1 MSDDSKT
8 PAPDPL
14 DLRHKC
20 MACAVELSN
29 KDLRAALRDKG
40 LDDTKF
46 SETNLVQIVAS
57 TSYMQGLVDA
67 GTFEA
72 VVVLNNLCPRHS
84 SIAQRLTLRM
94 LDDVVNLHQEMKE
107 GDDSSGPTEIKIEVP
122 KGSSEKM
129 N

>member
-20 MACAVELSN
+20 MTCAVELSN

-46 SETNLVQIVAS
+46 SETDLVQIVAG
-57 TSYMQGLVDA
+57 TSYIQGLVDA
-67 GTFEA
+67 GIFEA

-94 LDDVVNLHQEMKE
+94 LDTIVDLHQEMKE

>member
-20 MACAVELSN
+20 TTCAVELSN
-29 KDLRAALRDKG
+29 KNLRAALRDKG

-46 SETNLVQIVAS
+46 SETDLVQIVAS

-84 SIAQRLTLRM
+84 LIAQRLTLRM
-94 LDDVVNLHQEMKE
+94 LDTLVDLHQEMRE
-107 GDDSSGPTEIKIEVP
+107 GDDSSGPTEITIKVP
-122 KGSSEKM
+122 KGSSEKT